1 MTTLWQDIRFGLRM
15 LTRSPGFTVIVVVIL
30 GIGIG
35 ATTAMLSAVDAVLF
49 RPCPYRDSERLAW
62 LAETDPRRTQRN
74 MVSLPNFYDW
84 REQSHWF
91 EQLVAANP
99 RGCVVRDAGRTEKS
113 DAMAVSEGFFSVL
126 GVQPMLGR
134 LFLPSEERSGGQ
146 HVVILSEGQW
156 QHWFAR
162 DPNAI
167 GKMLILDGVPCT
179 VVGVL
184 PGEFRWVFRS
194 QNCGLWLPMALES
207 VDESRRTSRGTDV
220 IGRLKPGVSID
231 QAQAEMDVIAN
242 RLARAHPEALADV
255 GILVAPMNE
264 AYRMVVGRAGN
275 VRVLVIL
282 LGIVGSVLLMS
293 CLHVAGLLLARAT
306 AREREMA
313 VRAALGAHRLRLV
326 RQLLTESVLLAGLG
340 GGVGLLLAHWG
351 VRVLAAVGGDL
362 AGLIPWFVEPRT
374 DSRSLWYAFVVSLAT
389 CALFGALPAVWI
401 SRIDLSRFLTAGRTC
416 GSGPRLNRFR
426 AALVM
431 GDLAVAF
438 VLLVMAALVINTY
451 VRILDFRPGLDA
463 RDVLTMN
470 IELDTDAGPYAV
482 AEHRAAFYQQ
492 VLERI
497 QGLPGVQCA
506 ATANATPAW
515 TGYNYSVFRPDNR
528 GDGDGQQAI
537 RRTTV
542 SPEYFRVLRIPLLKG
557 RMFTEHEV
565 AAGAPVA
572 IINESLAAR
581 TWAGQDPIGKHI
593 LRMNGSAEAVAHEI
607 VGVVAD
613 VNHYFHFL
621 LAKMPEE
628 ARKKDISGAFPD
640 DVVYVPGYDRTL
652 MIRTQGAPA
661 GLAAAIRR
669 TIFAVAPD
677 AVPFGVVALQDD
689 IDDLFWLQR
698 FNLVFF
704 GAFAAVTLLLGSM
717 GVYGAVAHSVSRRT
731 HDIGIRMA
739 LGAGGGEVL
748 KAVLREGLGFTLAGL
763 AMGLVAALVL
773 TRLIASLLYEIRP
786 TDPLTFACAAL
797 VLTGTALLACYLP
810 ARRAARIDPM
820 AALRYE

>member
-1 MTTLWQDIRFGLRM
+1 MTALWQDIRFGLRM
-15 LTRSPGFTVIVVVIL
+15 LARSPGFTVIVVVIL

-35 ATTAMLSAVDAVLF
+35 ATTAMLSTVDAALF

-62 LAETDPRRTQRN
+62 LAETDPGRTHGE

-84 REQSHWF
+84 REQNHLF
-91 EQLVAANP
+91 EQLAAANP
-99 RGCVVRDAGRTEKS
+99 RACVVRDAGRTERS
-113 DAMAVSEGFFSVL
+113 DAMSVSEGFFSVL

-134 LFLPSEERSGGQ
+134 LFLSSEERPGGPR
-146 HVVILSEGQW
+146 VVILSESQW
-156 QHWFAR
+156 QNWFAR

-167 GKMLILDGVPCT
+167 GKMLIVDGVACT

-184 PGEFRWVFRS
+184 PGEFRWVFRR
-194 QNCGLWLPMALES
+194 QDCGLWLPMALES
-207 VDESRRTSRGTDV
+207 VDESHRRARGTDV
-220 IGRLKPGVSID
+220 IGRLKPGVRID

-255 GILVAPMNE
+255 GILVVPMNE
-264 AYRMVVGRAGN
+264 AYRMMVGRTGN
-275 VRVLVIL
+275 VRVLMIL
-282 LGIVGSVLLMS
+282 LGIVGSVLLMA

-326 RQLLTESVLLAGLG
+326 RQLLTESVLVAGLG

-362 AGLIPWFVEPRT
+362 AGLIPWFVEPRI
-374 DSRSLWYAFVVSLAT
+374 DSRSLLYALLVSLAT

-401 SRIDLSRFLTAGRTC
+401 SRIDLSRFLTAGRT
-416 GSGPRLNRFR
+416 SGQGPHLNRLR

-438 VLLVMAALVINTY
+438 VLLVMAALVVNTY
-451 VRILDFRPGLDA
+451 VHILDFAPGIDA
-463 RDVLTMN
+463 QNVLAMD
-470 IELDTDAGPYAV
+470 IELDTDAGPYSV
-482 AEHRAAFYQQ
+482 LERRSAFFQQ
-492 VLERI
+492 VLEGI
-497 QGLPGVQCA
+497 QRLPGVRYA
-506 ATANATPAW
+506 ATANTTPAW
-515 TGYNYSVFRPDNR
+515 TGYNYGVFRLDDHR
-528 GDGDGQQAI
+528 DGDDQQII

-542 SPEYFRVLRIPLLKG
+542 SPEYFHVLRIPLLKG
-557 RMFTEHEV
+557 RTFTEHE
-565 AAGAPVA
+565 AATGAPVA

-581 TWAGQDPIGKHI
+581 SWPGQDPIGKHL
-593 LRMNGSAEAVAHEI
+593 LRMNGASQAVSHEI

-621 LAKMPEE
+621 LAKTSEE
-628 ARKKDISGAFPD
+628 DRKNYVFPD
-640 DVVYVPGYDRTL
+640 DVVYVPGYDRAL
-652 MIRTQGAPA
+652 MVRAQSDPA
-661 GLAAAIRR
+661 GMAAAIRR
-669 TIFAVAPD
+669 TIFAVDPD
-677 AVPFGVVALQDD
+677 AVPSGVVLLQDD
-689 IDDLFWLQR
+689 IDRLFWLQR
-698 FNLVFF
+698 FNMVFF

-731 HDIGIRMA
+731 HDIGIHMA
-739 LGAGGGEVL
+739 LGAGGGDVL
-748 KAVLREGLGFTLAGL
+748 KAVLREGLGYILVGLTMGL
-763 AMGLVAALVL
+763 AAALVL

-797 VLTGTALLACYLP
+797 VLTGAALSACYLP
-810 ARRAARIDPM
+810 ARRATRIDPM
-820 AALRYE
+820 AALRCE